1 MPTYFTNISPGD
13 AVSAAVVNA
22 RWAGLDDQIVLMT
35 DGDGFNDQA
44 QNAVLAGP
52 GSGGAGAV
60 SFRAL
65 VAADIPNL
73 PASIITSGS
82 FDDNRIPNLDAAKI
96 SSGTL
101 DAARIPNLS
110 ATILTSDT
118 VAVARLPVMVGAD
131 GANPG
136 VAGLVPAPTATD
148 DTKYLRGDGTYDNP
162 PGGGDLGPATE
173 LTISSGAIT
182 ITGGN
187 HTIDTE
193 GDAST
198 DDLDTITG
206 LADGEILF
214 ITAASADRTVVVK
227 HGVDNIRLNGGV
239 DFELDNLEKGL
250 LFIGTPSYVIG
261 VGVPVTAG
269 AGSGTVTSVGM
280 TVPSVLSVSGSPIT
294 TSGTL
299 AVTFAGGQT
308 QNQVLASPDGSS
320 GAVSLRALVA
330 DDIPALDAAKIT
342 SGAFDDAR
350 IPSLAASKI
359 SSGTFADARIPNLA
373 ASKITSGQL
382 AIAQGGTG
390 QATANAAFNALAP
403 TTTAGDLILRGA
415 SVNERLSIGT
425 NGDVLTVVSGAP
437 AWAAPSGGGSF
448 ATGTYVGNATDDRAI
463 TVGFEPKM
471 VIVARYGGGTQ
482 SGQFK
487 IDVFGSESKQMSD
500 GSMSSANI
508 KTLTSTGFTIGS
520 AGVVNSSGLNFG
532 WVAWG

>member
-13 AVSAAVVNA
+13 PIAAATVNA

-65 VAADIPNL
+65 VAADIPSL

-82 FDDNRIPNLDAAKI
+82 FDDNRIPNLDASKI

-131 GANPG
+131 GVDPG
-136 VAGLVPAPTATD
+136 IAGLVPAPGATD

-162 PGGGDLGPATE
+162 PGGGDLGPANE
-173 LTISSGAIT
+173 LTIASGAIT

-187 HTIDTE
+187 HTVDTE
-193 GDAST
+193 GDAAS
-198 DDLDTITG
+198 DDLETITG

-214 ITAASADRTVVVK
+214 ITAADASREVVIK
-227 HGVDNIRLNGGV
+227 HGSGNIRLNGGI
-239 DFELDNLEKGL
+239 DFALDNLEKGV

-261 VGVPVTAG
+261 VGVPVSVG
-269 AGSGTVTSVGM
+269 AGSGTVTSVGL
-280 TVPSVLSVSGSPIT
+280 TVPSVLSVSGSPVT

-299 AVTFAGGQT
+299 AVSFAGGQT
-308 QNQVLASPDGSS
+308 ANQVLASPDGSS

-330 DDIPALDAAKIT
+330 DDIPALGASKIT
-342 SGAFDDAR
+342 SGTFDDAR
-350 IPSLAASKI
+350 IPNLDTAKI
-359 SSGTFADARIPNLA
+359 TTGTFSDAQIPNLA

-390 QATANAAFNALAP
+390 QSTANTAFNALAP
-403 TTTAGDLILRGA
+403 TTTAGDLIRRGA
-415 SVNERLSIGT
+415 SVNERLGIGT

-437 AWAAPSGGGSF
+437 AWAAPSGGANF
-448 ATGTYVGNATDDRAI
+448 ATGTYTGNATDDRAI
-463 TVGFEPKM
+463 TVGFQPKM
-471 VIVARYGGGTQ
+471 VIIGRYGGGTQ
-482 SGQFK
+482 VGVFK
-487 IDVFGSESKQMSD
+487 IDPFGTETKLMSD
-500 GSMSSANI
+500 GSLVNNAI
-508 KTLTSTGFTIGS
+508 KSFTGTGFVLGTYGP
-520 AGVVNSSGLNFG
+520 VNTNAVNFA
-532 WVAWG
+532 WAAWG